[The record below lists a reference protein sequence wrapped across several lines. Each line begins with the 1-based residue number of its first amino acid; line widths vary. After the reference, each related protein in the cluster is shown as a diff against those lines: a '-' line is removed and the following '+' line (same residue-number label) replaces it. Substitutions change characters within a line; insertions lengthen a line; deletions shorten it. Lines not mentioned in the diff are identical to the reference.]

1 MGLGFQGRSVSRK
14 ISRTATAL
22 CWFLLTPCRQKKY
35 AIIWTFSSF
44 YLHFILCYLFWCQYF
59 FSYSLLWGV
68 VCFNTASSLEM
79 VCFQWDHLRQAGEL
93 TCRLTWSCVLSLALH
108 LGCLACLEMSSD
120 WRIGTT
126 LCIFKHV
133 QQKFSILCDLS
144 HCLAGAS
151 LLRSTIIPQG

>member
-1 MGLGFQGRSVSRK
+1 MGLGFQSGSVSRK
-14 ISRTATAL
+14 NSHCAVLILTNSMSTERICHNL
-22 CWFLLTPCRQKKY
+22 NLFLLLF
-35 AIIWTFSSF
+35 AF
-44 YLHFILCYLFWCQYF
+44 YIMLFVLVPIF

-79 VCFQWDHLRQAGEL
+79 VCFQWDHLRQTGEL
-93 TCRLTWSCVLSLALH
+93 TCRLTWPCVLSLAMH
-108 LGCLACLEMSSD
+108 LGCLACLEMVSD

-133 QQKFSILCDLS
+133 QQKFSILCGPS

-151 LLRSTIIPQG
+151 LLRSTIVPQG

>member
-35 AIIWTFSSF
+35 ATIWTFSSF
-44 YLHFILCYLFWCQYF
+44 YLHLYYAICSGANIF

-79 VCFQWDHLRQAGEL
+79 VCFQWGHLRQAGEL
-93 TCRLTWSCVLSLALH
+93 TCRLTWPCVLSLAMH
-108 LGCLACLEMSSD
+108 LGCLAWEMFSD

-126 LCIFKHV
+126 LCIFKHI
-133 QQKFSILCDLS
+133 QQKFIILCDLS
-144 HCLAGAS
+144 HCLTGAS